1 MKKILQLFILI
12 FFTTIGVD
20 AYAGGCAP
28 SSANGTCP
36 ARVTLTPGAAC
47 VTGTTCNGG
56 AQMTSS
62 CLFAGSQ
69 CSWYSFTATATAMFV
84 NIAVTAN
91 SGCHISS
98 NVYRSTGSC
107 VGTEVSCQAGAPLDD
122 MHSLTGL
129 TVGSLYYVQVCYSP
143 GGPCGNGGSAQYC
156 ISVGE
161 PDPPCNLCSTPC
173 GTATGYATNPT
184 TATVVADCQTS
195 PFIPELAASS
205 TNTFC
210 YDFRATA
217 TSVNFNVIIT
227 STCGNTGNVTNFSWE
242 LYNSPSCGTPV
253 MTGTL
258 ASLTFSPVIIGN
270 DYVFCYT
277 FDVPSTCTHS
287 QHCPFFVGA
296 TVLLSIDLVNFEAIS
311 FEDYVKLNWETARL
325 PTETDEF
332 VVERSSNAIDF
343 DEIGPITAD
352 PQEVNYSFK
361 DERPLPNVSYYRLKT
376 IKTDGEISYSDVVSV
391 TRDNFIPKAGLYIHN
406 IFPQPANGSLTLDF
420 ESGIS
425 ENIEITLIN
434 NLGQSILT
442 KQFPVRSQTYQSLN
456 VDVSSLSPGIYTLL
470 LIDAETKLSKLRR
483 ISIR

>member
-20 AYAGGCAP
+20 AYAGGACPQAT
-28 SSANGTCP
+28 ANGSCP
-36 ARVTLTPGAAC
+36 TATTLTPGAAC
-47 VTGTTCNGG
+47 VTGTTCGGG
-56 AQMTSS
+56 AQAGST
-62 CLFAGSQ
+62 CLFAGSE
-69 CSWYSFTATATAMFV
+69 CSWYSFTATATDMFV
-84 NIAVTAN
+84 NISVTATG
-91 SGCHISS
+91 GCHISS
-98 NVYRSTGSC
+98 NVYESTGPC
-107 VGTEVSCQAGAPLDD
+107 AGNEISCQAGTPLDD
-122 MHSLTGL
+122 LHSLTGL
-129 TVGSLYYVQVCYSP
+129 TVGNIYDVQVCYAP
-143 GGPCGNGGSAQYC
+143 GGPCGNGGEATYC

-161 PDPPCNLCSTPC
+161 PDPPCDVCATPC
-173 GTATGYATNPT
+173 GTATGYPT
-184 TATVVADCQTS
+184 APAVQTVVDDCQTS
-195 PFIPELAASS
+195 PFVPELQASS

-217 TSVNFNVIIT
+217 TSVDFNVIIT
-227 STCGNTGNVTNFSWE
+227 SNCGAGNVTNLSWE

-258 ASLTFSPVIIGN
+258 ASLTFSPVIVGN

-287 QHCPFFVGA
+287 QHCPYFIGA
-296 TVLLSIDLVNFEAIS
+296 TVLLSIDLMNFEAIS
-311 FEDYVKLNWETARL
+311 FEDHVKLNWETARL
-325 PTETDEF
+325 PTETAEF

-352 PQEVNYSFK
+352 PQEINYSFK
-361 DERPLPNVSYYRLKT
+361 DERPLPNISYYRLKT
-376 IKTDGEISYSDVVSV
+376 IKMDGEISYSDVVSV

-406 IFPQPANGSLTLDF
+406 VFPQPARGSLTLDF

-434 NLGQSILT
+434 NLGQSILR
-442 KQFPVRSQTYQSLN
+442 KQFPVKSQTYQSLN

-470 LIDAETKLSKLRR
+470 LIDTESKLSKLRR